1 MRESFSAYLSKA
13 PTMLGLCVSVEDWLT
28 DHRSV
33 ALVGLADDPEIAR
46 MRGDLWSG
54 ELRPMVVMY
63 RSGADTLIPQLADK
77 PMQNG
82 QPTGYVC
89 QAFACSAPVHTA
101 SGLRKIRSEPLPT

>member
-1 MRESFSAYLSKA
+1 
-13 PTMLGLCVSVEDWLT
+13 
-28 DHRSV
+28 
-33 ALVGLADDPEIAR
+33 
-46 MRGDLWSG
+46 
-54 ELRPMVVMY
+54 MVVMY

-101 SGLRKIRSEPLPT
+101 AGLRKIRNEPLPI